1 MSAPSAKNTKTS
13 LGDLGVADTAIVE
26 HVRCARPTA
35 VRLMEM
41 GLCRGTRVE
50 VRRIAPLGDPMEL
63 FVSGYSLSI
72 RRAEALGVKVRNVS
86 VANRHTAE
94 DAARAGEPT
103 LDSDGGIVARGE
115 IAMAQADAPPSA
127 R

>member
-1 MSAPSAKNTKTS
+1 MSVGSPAKKTKAS
-13 LGDLGVADTAIVE
+13 LGDLGAGDTAVIE

-41 GLCRGTRVE
+41 GLCKGTRVE
-50 VRRIAPLGDPMEL
+50 VLRVAPLGDPMEL

-72 RRAEALGVKVRNVS
+72 RRAEALGVKVQS
-86 VANRHTAE
+86 VVESAPHAALATARPRE
-94 DAARAGEPT
+94 LERDRT
-103 LDSDGGIVARGE
+103 
-115 IAMAQADAPPSA
+115 IAMAQAEAPPSV